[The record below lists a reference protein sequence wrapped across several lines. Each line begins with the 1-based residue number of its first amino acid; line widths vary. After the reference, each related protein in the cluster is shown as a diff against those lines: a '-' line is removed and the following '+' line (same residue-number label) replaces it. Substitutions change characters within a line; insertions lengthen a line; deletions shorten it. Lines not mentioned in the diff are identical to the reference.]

1 MALKGQ
7 KLTKKAGYLKNS
19 NSIPLPQK
27 YSTKVFVERGLLR
40 SSIAVNIFF
49 SFFFQIMPD
58 RNKLTEMAENLN
70 IATESFEEM
79 CKDTT
84 LNAEVV
90 KELQSHGKKVKL
102 ERFEIPG
109 AVGLCPELWT
119 PESGLVTAAFK
130 LKRKPI
136 QDYYQK
142 ELKQMYEKR

>member
-1 MALKGQ
+1 ME
-7 KLTKKAGYLKNS
+7 S
-19 NSIPLPQK
+19 
-27 YSTKVFVERGLLR
+27 FVICL
-40 SSIAVNIFF
+40 V
-49 SFFFQIMPD
+49 MPD
-58 RNKLTEMAENLN
+58 HNKLTEMAEKLN

-90 KELQSHGKKVKL
+90 KELQSYGKKVKL

-109 AVGLCPELWT
+109 AVTLCPELWT

>member
-1 MALKGQ
+1 MWKGV
-7 KLTKKAGYLKNS
+7 
-19 NSIPLPQK
+19 
-27 YSTKVFVERGLLR
+27 YSGLQLLL
-40 SSIAVNIFF
+40 IFFF